1 MTFYALLRSVA
12 NNDHVKP
19 FVLTLV
25 LIFLGYSGLGISLWP
40 NIIPPAVSIWD
51 AAAPPQ
57 SQGFMLVGALFIIPF
72 ILVYTAWS
80 YYVFR
85 GKVKH
90 RRWLS
95 LMAAP
100 TSLPS
105 WRSRLLW
112 LLLIW
117 AGGVASLG
125 LAAGALR
132 LVMRAIGM
140 ST

>member
-1 MTFYALLRSVA
+1 MS
-12 NNDHVKP
+12 
-19 FVLTLV
+19 
-25 LIFLGYSGLGISLWP
+25 
-40 NIIPPAVSIWD
+40 
-51 AAAPPQ
+51 
-57 SQGFMLVGALFIIPF
+57 
-72 ILVYTAWS
+72 
-80 YYVFR
+80 
-85 GKVKH
+85 
-90 RRWLS
+90 
-95 LMAAP
+95 AP

-117 AGGVASLG
+117 AGGVVALG